1 MKNKICTL
9 LLILVFS
16 VIVVNGQNDNKK
28 ISPVG
33 TWKFEAPSAPEG
45 YTSGSIVVGFAE
57 RKYTASMVFT
67 GNEYKFTGEK
77 VKFENDSLFLSI
89 FVQSQDVAI
98 SLKMEGISKMSG
110 KAVYSE
116 GEVPLSLIRATGTLD
131 VKEKPKP

>member
-1 MKNKICTL
+1 MKNKIYSL

-16 VIVVNGQNDNKK
+16 VIVVNGQTDNKK

-45 YTSGSIVVGFAE
+45 YTSGSIVVGFAD

-67 GNEYKFTGEK
+67 GNGYKFIGEN
-77 VKFENDSLFLSI
+77 VKFENDSLYVSI
-89 FVQSQDVAI
+89 YVEGQDVAI
-98 SLKMEGISKMSG
+98 SLKMEGTTKMSG

-116 GEVPLSLIRATGTLD
+116 GEVPLSLIRATDTVD
-131 VKEKPKP
+131 VKERPKL